1 MGRWSRRV
9 VVASTVVASV
19 AVLAACGDTS
29 EPPDLRKQAINTC
42 VRSDPTLDRA
52 SCSCLVDKLALTPD
66 EVEDLDK
73 LSERDVSDPS
83 AEIEKILGKR
93 RAEILLP
100 TTAECDA

>member
-9 VVASTVVASV
+9 LVVSTIVMSIAL
-19 AVLAACGDTS
+19 LAACDESSG
-29 EPPDLRKQAINTC
+29 PPDLRKQAINAC

-66 EVEDLDK
+66 EVEDLDQ

-83 AEIEKILGKR
+83 AEIERILGKR

-100 TTAECDA
+100 TTAECNG